1 MTNPPPARTAR
12 RRMPTGR
19 RLLVIATALLIVA
32 FAGTAAL
39 LALDVY
45 LHHRVQ
51 YDAGVNVWGY
61 RGPVVGRKKPG
72 ERRVIVIG
80 GSTAFGYGLRWN
92 EAFPYYLE
100 RKLNTRQYGTADP
113 VSVVNLGIPTDSA
126 RTFVATLNDY
136 AYLDYDIA
144 VFYEGY
150 NDLGLDVNPPR
161 NMTNPAVAHY
171 LAWRHQSPVF
181 RWTGYFPIF
190 PLVLSEKSMALL
202 HGNLNAAYDNDIV
215 FRPTLT
221 SRTTAAALKSV
232 ADIGVAIERRFGQ
245 LTNTTPVFSA
255 VNEEGC
261 GRWTQYCGAVYD
273 AVARTVAGGKSAV
286 VVTQPYI
293 SDLHIDQQ
301 TALARMLARR
311 FPDDARVRYLNLGRT
326 VNMKDTALVYDGIHL
341 VARGNEIVAD
351 ALAPVVLDL
360 IRNH

>member
-1 MTNPPPARTAR
+1 VTMPLPARPSR
-12 RRMPTGR
+12 PRMPTGR
-19 RLLVIATALLIVA
+19 RLLVIVTALFIVA
-32 FAGTAAL
+32 VVGVAAL

-72 ERRVIVIG
+72 ERRIIVIG

-100 RKLNTRQYGTADP
+100 HKLNTRQMATDSL

-144 VFYEGY
+144 IFYEGY
-150 NDLGLDVNPPR
+150 NDLGLDVNPPK
-161 NMTNPAVAHY
+161 NMTNPAVSHY

-215 FRPTLT
+215 FRPSLT

-232 ADIGVAIERRFGQ
+232 ADISVAIERRFGQ
-245 LTNTTPVFSA
+245 LTNTTSVVSA

-273 AVARTVAGGKSAV
+273 AVLRAVGNGKSVV

-301 TALARMLARR
+301 TALARMMTRR
-311 FPDDARVRYLNLGRT
+311 FPNDPRVRYLNLGRT

-341 VARGNEIVAD
+341 VARGNEIVAE
-351 ALAPVVLDL
+351 ALVPVVQDL